1 VPTVG
6 RNLAFV
12 LAQAASGLRLDPH
25 PAFNF
30 FIEIDG
36 ILTAGF
42 TECSGLQVETK
53 VESYEEGGL
62 NEYVHTFRGRT
73 AYPPLVMKHGLTML
87 DGLWMWH
94 QDMIEGTVKR
104 KNGTIYLLNAM
115 QIPVTW
121 WNFKGALPVKWTG
134 PDLRANSSEVA
145 FESIE
150 LVHQG
155 LSRPSLRDLK
165 KMVIG

>member
-1 VPTVG
+1 MPTAG

-12 LAQAASGLRLDPH
+12 LGKNMAGVRLDPH

-30 FIEIDG
+30 FIEIEG

-53 VESYEEGGL
+53 VESYQEGGL

-73 AYPPLVMKHGLTML
+73 ACPPLVMKHGLTIL
-87 DGLWMWH
+87 DGLWTWH
-94 QDMIEGTVKR
+94 QELIQGKVKR
-104 KNGTIYLLNAM
+104 KNGTIYLLNSRH
-115 QIPVTW
+115 IPVTW
-121 WNFKGALPVKWTG
+121 WNFKGALPVRWTG
-134 PDLRANSSEVA
+134 PELRANSSEVA

-155 LSRPSLRDLK
+155 LSRPSLLDLK
-165 KMVIG
+165 KMITG